1 VNPER
6 WQQIK
11 TALPNHASDPQ
22 EDNNS
27 MPELSAIEL
36 KAHVPARDFEVSKQ
50 FYQDIGFTL
59 CWSNG
64 GLALLHYG
72 PHGEHGLPAFLLQ
85 DHYVMEFAEN
95 LQMHLLVKDVDA
107 WWAQIQ
113 AKQIPQKYSVRAEPP
128 GDRDWKMRDFI
139 LFDPAG
145 VLWRVAQDVE

>member
-1 VNPER
+1 M
-6 WQQIK
+6 
-11 TALPNHASDPQ
+11 S
-22 EDNNS
+22 
-27 MPELSAIEL
+27 ELVAIEL
-36 KAHVPARDFEVSKQ
+36 KAHIPARDFEVSKQ

-72 PHGEHGLPAFLLQ
+72 PHGVHGLPSFLLQ
-85 DHYVMEFAEN
+85 DHYVKEFAEN
-95 LQMHLLVKDVDA
+95 LQMHLLVKNVDE

-113 AKQIPQKYSVRAEPP
+113 AKQIPQKYSVLAEPP

-145 VLWRVAQDVE
+145 VLWRIAQDVE